1 MEECIICFEN
11 IENNTTNI
19 YLECCK
25 NYVHDNCLQLW
36 ISTNIDKN
44 KDINLCIYCK
54 KNNINITKII
64 NNYKKLLPNNNTEI
78 IIINNDNYESNTSN
92 NNNNNEIIIAENK
105 FVTKTFSLTI
115 SLLIF
120 LFFLYISTY

>member
-11 IENNTTNI
+11 IENNTSNI

-78 IIINNDNYESNTSN
+78 IIINDEPGELSKNIFASRLNLN
-92 NNNNNEIIIAENK
+92 I
-105 FVTKTFSLTI
+105 SLTI
-115 SLLIF
+115 KRKEGF
-120 LFFLYISTY
+120 RKFNR

>member
-1 MEECIICFEN
+1 MEECIICFDN
-11 IENNTTNI
+11 IQNNTSNI

-54 KNNINITKII
+54 KQNINITKII
-64 NNYKKLLPNNNTEI
+64 NNYNKLLPNNTEI
-78 IIINNDNYESNTSN
+78 IIIIICN
-92 NNNNNEIIIAENK
+92 NNNNNEIIIANNRTA
-105 FVTKTFSLTI
+105 TKTFSLTI
-115 SLLIF
+115 LLLIF
-120 LFFLYISTY
+120 LFFLYILFY

>member
-1 MEECIICFEN
+1 MEECIICFDN
-11 IENNTTNI
+11 IQNNTSNI

-54 KNNINITKII
+54 KQNINITKII
-64 NNYKKLLPNNNTEI
+64 NNYNKLLPNNTEI

-92 NNNNNEIIIAENK
+92 NNNNNEIIIANNRTA
-105 FVTKTFSLTI
+105 TKTFSLTI
-115 SLLIF
+115 LLLIF
-120 LFFLYISTY
+120 LFFLYILFY

>member
-1 MEECIICFEN
+1 MTIA
-11 IENNTTNI
+11 
-19 YLECCK
+19 Y
-25 NYVHDNCLQLW
+25 NYGYQQ
-36 ISTNIDKN
+36 NIDKN

-78 IIINNDNYESNTSN
+78 IINNDNYESNTSN
-92 NNNNNEIIIAENK
+92 NNNNNEIIIAENR

>member
-64 NNYKKLLPNNNTEI
+64 NNYKNLLPNNNTEI
-78 IIINNDNYESNTSN
+78 IIINDNYESNTSN
-92 NNNNNEIIIAENK
+92 NNNNNEIIIAENR